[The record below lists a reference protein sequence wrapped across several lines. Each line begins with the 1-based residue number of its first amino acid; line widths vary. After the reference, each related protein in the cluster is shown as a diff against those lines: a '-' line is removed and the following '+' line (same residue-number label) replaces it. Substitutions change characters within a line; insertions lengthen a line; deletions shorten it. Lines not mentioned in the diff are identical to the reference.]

1 MGERTVRQFGL
12 DVVVPADPPPLMTIE
27 AYIPDPSMDAYLKG
41 MDCVPSFVHPEIPY
55 REWFEL
61 NSLGSLIAVHE
72 VEGSWVLGG
81 MVQDSLQLQFA
92 GEVERLQG
100 EVLRFQLEMPVV
112 EEKYATDVAWL
123 QGEVAQLQAEATQRK
138 TKVSELQVEVAARDA
153 SIQSLEDQ
161 LASLGI
167 APVTRASSSGHGRTS
182 PSPSLSLSPLPRD

>member
-1 MGERTVRQFGL
+1 MDYIRDGDIIFQPYSSTLVERDEVVRAFQLSQQRVWFRTTRSLELFMGERTVRQFGL

-123 QGEVAQLQAEATQRK
+123 QGEVAQLQAEATQ
-138 TKVSELQVEVAARDA
+138 
-153 SIQSLEDQ
+153 
-161 LASLGI
+161 
-167 APVTRASSSGHGRTS
+167 
-182 PSPSLSLSPLPRD
+182 